1 MPKTRISLLT
11 SKSADRERST
21 DIAIQVQNVSP
32 AAPRRRQALMGGF
45 AVGMTAGA
53 DGGTGLS
60 AGDGFTFRAAIVFI
74 CHPTSTPIMGAGLS
88 FLFDCRGGAH
98 ELASRRMMM
107 SPLLVPLFLPE
118 KT

>member
-1 MPKTRISLLT
+1 MG
-11 SKSADRERST
+11 
-21 DIAIQVQNVSP
+21 DIVARVMDVEGMDPGAEASS
-32 AAPRRRQALMGGF
+32 ALMRGF

-60 AGDGFTFRAAIVFI
+60 AGDRFTFRAAIVFI

-107 SPLLVPLFLPE
+107 SPLLVQLFLLE